1 MELEQCKFKKTLIK
15 RGFQRRFFLG
25 TQGGKPS
32 PPLLLYCDIVL
43 NKIMEITEQNFKKC
57 KKVPLTNKFAVLHMR
72 IQSNSQ
78 QQVYTGS
85 VYGRNAL
92 NYNLNNLS
100 ILSALGHN
108 SFDAFF

>member
-1 MELEQCKFKKTLIK
+1 
-15 RGFQRRFFLG
+15 
-25 TQGGKPS
+25 
-32 PPLLLYCDIVL
+32 
-43 NKIMEITEQNFKKC
+43 MEITEQNFKKFKKC
-57 KKVPLTNKFAVLHMR
+57 KKVPLTDKFAVLHMR

>member
-1 MELEQCKFKKTLIK
+1 
-15 RGFQRRFFLG
+15 
-25 TQGGKPS
+25 
-32 PPLLLYCDIVL
+32 
-43 NKIMEITEQNFKKC
+43 MEITYNGTKLKKC
-57 KKVPLTNKFAVLHMR
+57 KKVPLNDKFAVLHMR

-92 NYNLNNLS
+92 NYNLYNLS

-108 SFDAFF
+108 SFDAFFYSFEDQMPI